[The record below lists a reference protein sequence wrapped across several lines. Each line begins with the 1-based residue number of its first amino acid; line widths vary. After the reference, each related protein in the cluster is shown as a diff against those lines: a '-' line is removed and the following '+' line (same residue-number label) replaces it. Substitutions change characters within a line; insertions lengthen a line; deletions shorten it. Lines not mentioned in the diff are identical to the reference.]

1 MFKFVKKAVSWY
13 FRKYSELYEKGYL
26 NPYYAQD

>member
-1 MFKFVKKAVSWY
+1 MFKFVKKAVIWY

-26 NPYYAQD
+26 NPYYA

>member
-13 FRKYSELYEKGYL
+13 FRKYSELYKMGYL
-26 NPYYAQD
+26 NPCA

>member
-1 MFKFVKKAVSWY
+1 MLKFVKKAVSWY

-26 NPYYAQD
+26 NPYYA

>member
-1 MFKFVKKAVSWY
+1 MFKFVKKVVDWY

-26 NPYYAQD
+26 NPYV

>member
-26 NPYYAQD
+26 NPYI

>member
-13 FRKYSELYEKGYL
+13 LRKYSELYEKGYL
-26 NPYYAQD
+26 NPYYA

>member
-13 FRKYSELYEKGYL
+13 FRRYSELYEKGYL
-26 NPYYAQD
+26 NPYA

>member
-1 MFKFVKKAVSWY
+1 MFKLVKKAVGWY

-26 NPYYAQD
+26 NPYA

>member
-13 FRKYSELYEKGYL
+13 FRKYSELYEMGYL
-26 NPYYAQD
+26 NPCA

>member
-13 FRKYSELYEKGYL
+13 FRKYSEFYEKGYI
-26 NPYYAQD
+26 NPCV

>member
-13 FRKYSELYEKGYL
+13 FRKYSELYEKGYF
-26 NPYYAQD
+26 NPYM

>member
-13 FRKYSELYEKGYL
+13 FRKYAELYEKGYI
-26 NPYYAQD
+26 NPCV

>member
-1 MFKFVKKAVSWY
+1 MFKFVKKVVSWY

-26 NPYYAQD
+26 NPYA

>member
-1 MFKFVKKAVSWY
+1 MFKFVKRAVSWY

-26 NPYYAQD
+26 NLYA

>member
-13 FRKYSELYEKGYL
+13 FRKYPELYEKGYL
-26 NPYYAQD
+26 NPYYA

>member
-13 FRKYSELYEKGYL
+13 FKKYSELYEKGYF
-26 NPYYAQD
+26 NPYI

>member
-1 MFKFVKKAVSWY
+1 MFEFLKKAISWY

-26 NPYYAQD
+26 NPYYA